1 MRSLRSVAIAGT
13 FVFLAAAFPS
23 RTHRSGAIH
32 LALANGSGSQSL
44 GLRRLSLVRPEE
56 PVFQR
61 CAIESADDQI
71 HLFRV
76 RRVDE
81 REALGLLSLRVADHF
96 DIVEDKVFCVEPRL
110 DIVFGNP
117 NRQISE
123 KYGEGHSKVSLTPL
137 SGIWRNCFLEA
148 IHESYTMVS
157 QQIAPG
163 KRKFWRKPVFSKEK
177 KFSEVL

>member
-13 FVFLAAAFPS
+13 FVFLAAAFPTGTYGS
-23 RTHRSGAIH
+23 SAIY
-32 LALANGSGSQSL
+32 LALANGSGGDAL
-44 GLRRLSLVRPEE
+44 GLRRLSLVRPEK
-56 PVFQR
+56 PVFQW
-61 CAIESADDQI
+61 CAIESADDEI

-81 REALGLLSLRVADHF
+81 REALGLLGLRVANHF
-96 DIVEDKVFCVEPRL
+96 DIVEDKVFCIEPRL

-117 NRQISE
+117 NRQISKE
-123 KYGEGHSKVSLTPL
+123 YGEGHSKVSLTPL

-157 QQIAPG
+157 QQSAPG

-177 KFSEVL
+177 